1 MDKGTS
7 AKRMLMNEE
16 IHLKLGYIG
25 IVNRAQEDIKNK
37 VTVEQSLRNEVQFFS
52 KHPEYKDIPEKYL
65 GTKSLTA
72 KLSELLVEAIK
83 RNLPEMM
90 KQIEEKLDELR
101 VELDSMGVPPP
112 ASGREKSNFLMGLI
126 TDFSND
132 YKNTLSGK
140 YVANA
145 KTISS
150 EEIGRGAVIKG
161 RFKNIFEDFP
171 SSFKCSADYDD
182 EYIRNTLKS
191 HQGDEISGFPSM
203 ECFRSLLVPQLS
215 KLNEPTSSTL
225 DFIYMELVELA
236 GELNQKVFSRF
247 PDLLML
253 VNDITNKKLNDLKV
267 QTEEILDT
275 LLEG

>member
-1 MDKGTS
+1 MGT
-7 AKRMLMNEE
+7 
-16 IHLKLGYIG
+16 
-25 IVNRAQEDIKNK
+25 
-37 VTVEQSLRNEVQFFS
+37 
-52 KHPEYKDIPEKYL
+52 
-65 GTKSLTA
+65 
-72 KLSELLVEAIK
+72 
-83 RNLPEMM
+83 
-90 KQIEEKLDELR
+90 
-101 VELDSMGVPPP
+101 PPP

-161 RFKNIFEDFP
+161 KFKSIFEAYP
-171 SSFKCSADYDD
+171 SSYKCSSDYDD
-182 EYIRNTLKS
+182 DYIKNTLKS

-203 ECFRSLLVPQLS
+203 ECFRSLLVPQLA
-215 KLNEPTSSTL
+215 KLKEPTYSTL

-236 GELNQKVFSRF
+236 GELNHKVFSRF
-247 PDLLML
+247 PDLLAL
-253 VNDITNKKLNDLKV
+253 VNDITNKKLTDLKA

-275 LLEG
+275 LL